1 MSRNHIYRSASELVG
16 STPLM
21 EMRNMEREE
30 GLQAVVLAKLEY
42 LNPAGSVKDRIAK
55 NMLDTAEAAGSKLTL
70 KMLTVK
76 LTAVAKC
83 LIRWI

>member
-30 GLQAVVLAKLEY
+30 GLQAVASRKAGVSESRRQCKGQNCQKHAGYRGSGRALARTRF
-42 LNPAGSVKDRIAK
+42 S
-55 NMLDTAEAAGSKLTL
+55 
-70 KMLTVK
+70 
-76 LTAVAKC
+76 
-83 LIRWI
+83 